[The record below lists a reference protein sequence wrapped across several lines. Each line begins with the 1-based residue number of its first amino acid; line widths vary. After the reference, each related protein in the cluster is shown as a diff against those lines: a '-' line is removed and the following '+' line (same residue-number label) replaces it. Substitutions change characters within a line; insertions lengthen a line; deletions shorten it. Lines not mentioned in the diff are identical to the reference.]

1 MSYINFDTNV
11 TRTTIYIKFI
21 ITKIEI
27 KFGEPAKIDVMLL
40 QNEPASTPL
49 YQTIYI
55 PVETYTNWQYNESTI
70 TDYCKTFLQN
80 SSN

>member
-1 MSYINFDTNV
+1 MSEINFDTNV
-11 TRTTIYIKFI
+11 TRTKTYTKFVVNN
-21 ITKIEI
+21 IEI

-40 QNEPASTPL
+40 QNQPASPPL
-49 YQTIYI
+49 YETIYI
-55 PVETYTNWQYNESTI
+55 PVETYTNWQYNENTI